1 MRKGWPC
8 SRRSC
13 LTRLGSYI
21 SLPPLP
27 ATRKHFRRDY
37 VFFITTRPYFRRIFF
52 MLSGYIDSAEGEGV
66 TGGLGSDERLDFRL
80 ETMEPGRTL
89 LCDRARHF
97 VIGRPFRSVDRRPHN
112 RHLTARALP
121 IAGVP
126 NKGWVP
132 TMMVQGT
139 CHAPPARPCR
149 S

>member
-13 LTRLGSYI
+13 LTRPRSYI

-52 MLSGYIDSAEGEGV
+52 MLVGYIDSAEGEGV

-80 ETMEPGRTL
+80 ETMEQGRTL

-97 VIGRPFRSVDRRPHN
+97 VIGRPFRSGDRRSHNPH
-112 RHLTARALP
+112 LAASALP
-121 IAGVP
+121 PAV
-126 NKGWVP
+126 
-132 TMMVQGT
+132 
-139 CHAPPARPCR
+139 APQKTEFRP
-149 S
+149 SWSQEPPL